1 MPNKSLLS
9 RDELAYI
16 QQILGTSL
24 SNGALPTPSFRVDGG
39 ATANA
44 LLAGL
49 GQHSELHLEASF
61 GDQRLRFPLQLVE
74 DEFHALHLELG
85 APGIFQQGAVQR
97 SWRLALE
104 RPVTLL
110 NENGQESS
118 LRVYEISPSGV
129 LLDNC
134 LQRSLPENFNLWL
147 PLPGQEPIK
156 LCGRRVRRVSKQLT
170 AFRLDLLPGGHG
182 ERLRHFIF
190 QQHRLAHPQLQPRQ
204 A

>member
-1 MPNKSLLS
+1 MSKKSLLN

-24 SNGALPTPSFRVDGG
+24 SNGSLPIPSFRVDGG

-44 LLAGL
+44 LLARL
-49 GQHSELHLEASF
+49 GQHSELHLEANF
-61 GDQRLRFPLQLVE
+61 GDQRLSFPLQLVE

-97 SWRLALE
+97 SWRLVLE

-134 LQRSLPENFNLWL
+134 QQHSLPENFNLWL
-147 PLPGQEPIK
+147 PLPGQEPIR

-170 AFRLDLLPGGHG
+170 AFRLDLLSGSHG
-182 ERLRHFIF
+182 ERLRHYLF
-190 QQHRLAHPQLQPRQ
+190 QQHRLAHPQLQPGR